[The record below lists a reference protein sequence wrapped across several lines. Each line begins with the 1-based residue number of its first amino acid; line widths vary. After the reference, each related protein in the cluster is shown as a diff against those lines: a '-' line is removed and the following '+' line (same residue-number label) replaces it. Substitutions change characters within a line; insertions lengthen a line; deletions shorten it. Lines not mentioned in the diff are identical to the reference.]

1 MGTKV
6 KACTILVIVLLI
18 QSCASTSN
26 VMPSVVITSDV
37 ILNSQQSSF
46 SDVTSIS
53 PIYSHAWSP
62 MHGYG
67 EETEGFSAYSYVI
80 STKSP
85 VLLERYHSEAYKKLR
100 ILLAEI
106 KGGRIPFNDLL
117 DRGGPNLELFAGI
130 NLFLIPEDRQS
141 GDYNAGLS
149 QLIVD
154 RITRQLDGDSEAAIM
169 VKSLMN
175 KPGPFIVTTPVR
187 ISDIHKGDEVTFV
200 FLDMSKINTQAIS
213 ELINSYA
220 YWLKSDAPSNVE
232 RITEF
237 YSRRIALLSF
247 MQDFSDSITF
257 VNSSLAAYGVK

>member
-6 KACTILVIVLLI
+6 KAYTILAIAILI
-18 QSCASTSN
+18 QSCASTS
-26 VMPSVVITSDV
+26 DV
-37 ILNSQQSSF
+37 RLNGQQPLLF
-46 SDVTSIS
+46 GYTSI
-53 PIYSHAWSP
+53 PTIYSHAWSP

-67 EETEGFSAYSYVI
+67 EETEGFAAYSYVI

-85 VLLERYHSEAYKKLR
+85 ELLETNHPDAYKKLR

-106 KGGRIPFNDLL
+106 EGGPMPFTVLP
-117 DRGGPNLELFAGI
+117 DRGGANQRIFASI

-141 GDYNAGLS
+141 GSYDAGLS

-154 RITRQLDGDSEAAIM
+154 RIVRQLDDDSEAAIM

-175 KPGPFIVTTPVR
+175 KPGPFIVTTPLR
-187 ISDIHKGDEVTFV
+187 ISDINKGDDVTFV

-220 YWLKSDAPSNVE
+220 SWLKSDAPLNAD
-232 RITEF
+232 RITKY
-237 YSRRIALLSF
+237 YSRKIELLSF
-247 MQDFSDSITF
+247 MQDFSDSITL
-257 VNSSLAAYGVK
+257 VNSSLAAYGIK